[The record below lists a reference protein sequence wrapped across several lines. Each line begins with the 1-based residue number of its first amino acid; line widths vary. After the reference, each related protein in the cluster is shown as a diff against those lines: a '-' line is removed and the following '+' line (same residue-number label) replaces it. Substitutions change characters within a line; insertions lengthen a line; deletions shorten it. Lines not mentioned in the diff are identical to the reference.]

1 MPKRNTILLI
11 VLLGLLV
18 SAGCEQERRPSSTPS
33 GRKLDILSAYTAS
46 SVSIMGLTGIVPDE
60 DNANRATLRVY
71 VDVLDSEGV
80 RIKAPGVF
88 RFELYQFVPRSS
100 NPMGKRL
107 KLWEDI
113 KLLDP
118 VENNASWR
126 DFLRAYQFDLDFE
139 FGPVRPAGYVV
150 QVMFTTTSGKRLY
163 NNYHLKY

>member
-1 MPKRNTILLI
+1 MLKRSVALLV
-11 VLLGLLV
+11 VLLGLVV
-18 SAGCEQERRPSSTPS
+18 SAGCEQETVTSSTNP
-33 GRKLDILSAYTAS
+33 GRNLDILSAYTAS

-60 DNANRATLRVY
+60 ENPNRATLRVY

-80 RIKAPGVF
+80 RIKTPGVF

-118 VENNASWR
+118 VENNARWR
-126 DFLRAYQFDLDFE
+126 DFLRAYQFDLDLE

-150 QVMFTTTSGKRLY
+150 QVMLTTTSGKRLY

>member
-1 MPKRNTILLI
+1 MLKRSAGLLV
-11 VLLGLLV
+11 VLLGLVV
-18 SAGCEQERRPSSTPS
+18 SAGCEQEIRTSSTPS

-46 SVSIMGLTGIVPDE
+46 SVSIMGLTEIVPDAE
-60 DNANRATLRVY
+60 NSNKAKLRVY
-71 VDVLDSEGV
+71 VDVLDSEGI

-113 KLLDP
+113 KLLGQA
-118 VENNASWR
+118 ENNARWR
-126 DFLRAYQFDLDFE
+126 DFLRAYQFDLDLE
-139 FGPVRPAGYVV
+139 FGSVRSSDYVV

>member
-1 MPKRNTILLI
+1 MLKRSVALLV
-11 VLLGLLV
+11 VLLGLVV
-18 SAGCEQERRPSSTPS
+18 SAGCEQETRTSSTNP
-33 GRKLDILSAYTAS
+33 GRNLDILSAYTAS

-60 DNANRATLRVY
+60 ENPNRAKLRVY
-71 VDVLDSEGV
+71 VDVLDSDGV
-80 RIKAPGVF
+80 RIKTPGVF

-118 VENNASWR
+118 TENNARWR
-126 DFLRAYQFDLDFE
+126 DFLRAYQFDLDLE
-139 FGPVRPAGYVV
+139 FSPVRPAGYVV
-150 QVMFTTTSGKRLY
+150 QVMLTTTSGKRLY

>member
-1 MPKRNTILLI
+1 
-11 VLLGLLV
+11 
-18 SAGCEQERRPSSTPS
+18 
-33 GRKLDILSAYTAS
+33 
-46 SVSIMGLTGIVPDE
+46 MGLTGIVPDE

-163 NNYHLKY
+163 NNYHQRY